1 MNVNIITQI
10 NDNDK
15 MKNKHNKDMFITK
28 ESNVINSYRIK
39 WMLKYDN
46 AKNDSKL
53 IILILCIENKYQY

>member
-53 IILILCIENKYQY
+53 IILI